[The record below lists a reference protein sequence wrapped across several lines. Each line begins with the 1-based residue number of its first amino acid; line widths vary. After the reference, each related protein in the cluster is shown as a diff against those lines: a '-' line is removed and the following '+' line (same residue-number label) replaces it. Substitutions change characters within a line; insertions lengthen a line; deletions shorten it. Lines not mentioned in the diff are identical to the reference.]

1 MANVAFK
8 KGLLAQLPSTYAEG
22 TFYVTTDER
31 ALYLDIDSSN
41 RIRISD
47 FQIVDNIAAL
57 GSIETPNESTLY
69 YAEEENTLAKYNGDS
84 WNYINPDTGATSIEV
99 TGSGNAVTAATYDS
113 DSRKITLTKGTTFAT
128 PTDVD
133 SKISAK
139 VGEIEGTVKAYVDEK
154 TAGIASESELTELKG
169 RMTTAEGDIDAL
181 EELVGETAVATQI
194 DNKIAALDVTDTP
207 VATKLV
213 SAVSETDGKITVTR
227 RALMADDIPEIA
239 QSKVTGLTT
248 ALAGKQDSLT
258 FDGTYNAESNKVAT
272 QTTIS
277 TAIGA
282 LNADGETAGTGEVI
296 SAVSEAGG
304 VISVQ
309 KKTLAEADIPALSI
323 SKVTDLQ
330 TTLDGK
336 QATVVWNTA
345 YNADTN
351 KAATMTDVKNAVAGL
366 SGAMHY
372 VGESTTDPSTG
383 TATVEGHEDW
393 VSGDV
398 VTYNAKEYVYDGENW
413 RELGDESSYAIKG
426 SIVNADIASNAA
438 IDQSKIANLV
448 TDLAAKA
455 TPADITS
462 AIQALDKAST
472 AVATGSKITA
482 IEEVD
487 GIINVTTGAIVADD
501 IPELPQTK
509 ITGLSTSLAGK
520 QDTVKFNTPYDASG
534 NKAATMADV
543 QNAALAW
550 GSFDDLT

>member
-8 KGLLAQLPSTYAEG
+8 RGLLANLPKTYTEG

-31 ALYLDIDSSN
+31 ALYLDIDGSTRV
-41 RIRISD
+41 RIGD
-47 FQIVDNIAAL
+47 FQEFATLQAL
-57 GSIETPNESTLY
+57 QANTNPSETALY
-69 YAEEENTLAKYNGDS
+69 YITDLNVLAKWNGDS
-84 WNYINPDTGATSIEV
+84 YVQINLDTGATSIEV
-99 TGSGNAVTAATYDS
+99 GGSGNAVTAASYDAA
-113 DSRKITLTKGTTFAT
+113 SRKLTLTKGVTFAT

-154 TAGIASESELTELKG
+154 TAGIASESELTKLKE

-194 DNKIAALDVTDTP
+194 DNKIAALDVADTP

-227 RALMADDIPEIA
+227 RALVAEDIPEIA
-239 QSKVTGLTT
+239 QSKVTGLTD

-258 FDGTYNAESNKVAT
+258 LDGTYNAESNKVAT
-272 QTTIS
+272 QSTVS

-330 TTLDGK
+330 TTLAGK
-336 QATVVWNTA
+336 QDALVFNTA

-351 KAATMTDVKNAVAGL
+351 KAATMTDVQNAVKGL

-398 VTYNAKEYVYDGENW
+398 VTYKAKEYVYDGENW
-413 RELGDESSYAIKG
+413 RELGNESSYAIKG
-426 SIVNADIASNAA
+426 SIVDTDIASNANIA
-438 IDQSKIANLV
+438 QSKIANLV

-455 TPADITS
+455 TPADISS

-509 ITGLSTSLAGK
+509 IAGLSTSLAGK
-520 QDTVKFNTPYDASG
+520 QDTVTFNTKYDASS